1 MKYSGI
7 GGQAILEGVMMRN
20 QDRYALSCRTSDGE
34 IITREH
40 QVGKEIARPF
50 KNILSAVFLRF
61 WIHSSWESRF

>member
-50 KNILSAVFLRF
+50 
-61 WIHSSWESRF
+61 

>member
-34 IITREH
+34 II
-40 QVGKEIARPF
+40 KS
-50 KNILSAVFLRF
+50 ILSIEKIEKVD
-61 WIHSSWESRF
+61 